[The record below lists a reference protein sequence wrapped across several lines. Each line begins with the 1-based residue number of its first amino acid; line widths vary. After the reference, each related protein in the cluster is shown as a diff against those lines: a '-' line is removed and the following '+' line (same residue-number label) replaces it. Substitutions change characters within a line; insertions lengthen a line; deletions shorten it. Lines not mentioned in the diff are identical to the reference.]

1 MKRQG
6 ATVPESGDTSSEGS
20 TYGMPADYVIDPLQK
35 AVFTRGWGR
44 LSDEDLVD
52 YQGRLNAD
60 PDFEPDFSQ
69 LVDLSGVERLDIS
82 AEGVRTIATEDRW
95 AQEARRAFV
104 APLDEVYGMV
114 RMHEAFIGRDS
125 PNIRIFRELA
135 EARAW
140 LARRGESQADSSE
153 C

>member
-52 YQGRLNAD
+52 YQGRAG
-60 PDFEPDFSQ
+60 E
-69 LVDLSGVERLDIS
+69 GERQESEGRRPGFHGAIES
-82 AEGVRTIATEDRW
+82 AR
-95 AQEARRAFV
+95 
-104 APLDEVYGMV
+104 
-114 RMHEAFIGRDS
+114 GRD
-125 PNIRIFRELA
+125 
-135 EARAW
+135 
-140 LARRGESQADSSE
+140 Q
-153 C
+153 